1 MKQTLLSSLL
11 AALLLLPATGAAL
24 HAQTAADTLRHRPT
38 HGIGIDL
45 RPGYVF
51 PTAGFFR
58 GDNAAQRPINT
69 TLGVHLKYAF
79 RFSPQSR
86 LGRLYPSAY
95 QGIGMAWN
103 TFFNADEVGTPS
115 AVYVFQGARIARLAP
130 RLTLDYEWNFGASFG
145 WQKYAPDANFYNN
158 VVGSRINAYIN
169 AGLFLN
175 WQLAPQ

>member
-1 MKQTLLSSLL
+1 MKRAFPLSV
-11 AALLLLPATGAAL
+11 LLLPLFLLSGAAL
-24 HAQTAADTLRHRPT
+24 HGQTAADTLRHRPT

-45 RPGYVF
+45 HSGYVF
-51 PTAGFFR
+51 P
-58 GDNAAQRPINT
+58 
-69 TLGVHLKYAF
+69 GVHLKYAF

-115 AVYVFQGARIARLAP
+115 AIYVFQGARIARLAP

-145 WQKYAPDANFYNN
+145 WQKYDPEAN
-158 VVGSRINAYIN
+158 R
-169 AGLFLN
+169 
-175 WQLAPQ
+175 

>member
-86 LGRLYPSAY
+86 LGRL
-95 QGIGMAWN
+95 
-103 TFFNADEVGTPS
+103 
-115 AVYVFQGARIARLAP
+115 
-130 RLTLDYEWNFGASFG
+130 
-145 WQKYAPDANFYNN
+145 
-158 VVGSRINAYIN
+158 
-169 AGLFLN
+169 
-175 WQLAPQ
+175 